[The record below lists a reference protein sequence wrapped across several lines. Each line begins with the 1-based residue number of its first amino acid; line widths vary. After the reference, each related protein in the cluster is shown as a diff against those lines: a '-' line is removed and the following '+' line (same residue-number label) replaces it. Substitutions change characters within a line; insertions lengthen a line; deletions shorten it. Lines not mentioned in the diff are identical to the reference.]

1 MWEPK
6 APAYHLTPSVSSFYL
21 AGAVYSIQAGSWIS
35 WILYTSWISWEL
47 GRAAQAGTPLTPR
60 DYTTQIFEL
69 DHCSTSASE
78 KLTAPIFGLRKAAMF
93 GSQSGASRPAASRFS
108 VNAIFRSKFRES
120 WKIKNFFLKN
130 FKYLTSCK
138 ISVIIIL

>member
-1 MWEPK
+1 MWEPYPISL
-6 APAYHLTPSVSSFYL
+6 PAYHLTPSVSSFYL

-47 GRAAQAGTPLTPR
+47 GRAGTPSTPR

-69 DHCSTSASE
+69 DHCSTSAPE

-108 VNAIFRSKFRES
+108 VDAIFRSKFRES
-120 WKIKNFFLKN
+120 WKIKKFFLK
-130 FKYLTSCK
+130 
-138 ISVIIIL
+138 ILNI